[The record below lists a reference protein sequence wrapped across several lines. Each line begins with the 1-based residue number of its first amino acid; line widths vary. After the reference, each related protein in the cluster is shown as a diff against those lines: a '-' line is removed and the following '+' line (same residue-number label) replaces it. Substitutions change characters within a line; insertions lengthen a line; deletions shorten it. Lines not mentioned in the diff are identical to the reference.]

1 MEKMENNAQQTE
13 IIENTEVWKQYL
25 DTKYEVSNLGNVRNK
40 KTKAVLSQENTGN
53 GYLCVGLQMNN
64 GVYKKTRVHRMVAM
78 TFLEFQRTEERNEVD
93 HINGNKADNSV
104 DNLRWCTHKENMN
117 NPVTLRKIRRGVKRY
132 RLQLQNCKCN
142 MVFNF

>member
-1 MEKMENNAQQTE
+1 MEKMENNVQQA
-13 IIENTEVWKQYL
+13 EVWKQYL
-25 DTKYEVSNLGNVRNK
+25 HTNYEVSNLGNVRNK
-40 KTKAVLSQENTGN
+40 NTKVVLSQEDTGN
-53 GYLCVGLQMNN
+53 GYLCVGLQLDK

-93 HINGNKADNSV
+93 HINGNKSDNSV

-117 NPVTLRKIRRGVKRY
+117 NPVTRRKIRRGVKRY

>member
-93 HINGNKADNSV
+93 HINGNKSDNSV

>member
-1 MEKMENNAQQTE
+1 MEKMKNNVQQA
-13 IIENTEVWKQYL
+13 EVWKQYL
-25 DTKYEVSNLGNVRNK
+25 DTQYEVSNLGNVRNK
-40 KTKAVLSQENTGN
+40 NTKAILSPEDTGN
-53 GYLCVGLQMNN
+53 GYLCVGLQIDK

-132 RLQLQNCKCN
+132 RLQLQNCKCDID
-142 MVFNF
+142 FNF

>member
-1 MEKMENNAQQTE
+1 MEKMENNTQQTE
-13 IIENTEVWKQYL
+13 ITEVWKQYL

-53 GYLCVGLQMNN
+53 GYLCVGLQMDN

-78 TFLEFQRTEERNEVD
+78 TLLEIQRTEERNEVD

>member
-1 MEKMENNAQQTE
+1 MEKMENNVQQA
-13 IIENTEVWKQYL
+13 EVWKQYL
-25 DTKYEVSNLGNVRNK
+25 DTQYEVSNLGNVRNK
-40 KTKAVLSQENTGN
+40 NTKVVLSQEDTGN
-53 GYLCVGLQMNN
+53 GYLCVGLQIDK

-93 HINGNKADNSV
+93 HINGNKSDNSV

-117 NPVTLRKIRRGVKRY
+117 NPVTRRKIRRGVKRY

-142 MVFNF
+142 IVFNF

>member
-1 MEKMENNAQQTE
+1 MEKMETNVQQA
-13 IIENTEVWKQYL
+13 EVWKQYL
-25 DTKYEVSNLGNVRNK
+25 HTNYEVSNLGNVRNK
-40 KTKAVLSQENTGN
+40 NTKVVLSQEDTGN
-53 GYLCVGLQMNN
+53 GYLCVGLQMDK
-64 GVYKKTRVHRMVAM
+64 GVYKKTRVHRMVAL

-93 HINGNKADNSV
+93 HINGNKSDNSV

-117 NPVTLRKIRRGVKRY
+117 NPVTRRKIRRGVKRY

>member
-1 MEKMENNAQQTE
+1 MEKMENNVQQA
-13 IIENTEVWKQYL
+13 EVWKQYL
-25 DTKYEVSNLGNVRNK
+25 DTQYEVSNLGNVRNK
-40 KTKAVLSQENTGN
+40 NTKVVLSQEDTGN
-53 GYLCVGLQMNN
+53 GYLCVGLQIDK

-93 HINGNKADNSV
+93 HINGNKSDNSV

-117 NPVTLRKIRRGVKRY
+117 NPITRRKIRRGVKRY
-132 RLQLQNCKCN
+132 RLQLQNCNCN

>member
-1 MEKMENNAQQTE
+1 MEKMENNVQQA
-13 IIENTEVWKQYL
+13 EVWKQYL
-25 DTKYEVSNLGNVRNK
+25 DTQYEVSNLGNVRNK
-40 KTKAVLSQENTGN
+40 NTKVVLSQEDTGN
-53 GYLCVGLQMNN
+53 GYMCVGLQMDK

-93 HINGNKADNSV
+93 HINGNKSDNSV

-117 NPVTLRKIRRGVKRY
+117 NPVTRRKIRRGVKRY
-132 RLQLQNCKCN
+132 RLQLQNCNCN

>member
-1 MEKMENNAQQTE
+1 MEKMENNVQQA
-13 IIENTEVWKQYL
+13 EVWKQYL
-25 DTKYEVSNLGNVRNK
+25 DTQYEVSNLGNVRNK
-40 KTKAVLSQENTGN
+40 NTKAVLSQEDTGN
-53 GYLCVGLQMNN
+53 GYLCVGLQMDK

-117 NPVTLRKIRRGVKRY
+117 NPVTRRKIRRGVKRY
-132 RLQLQNCKCN
+132 RLQLQKCN
-142 MVFNF
+142 CDIVFNF

>member
-1 MEKMENNAQQTE
+1 MEKMENNVQQA
-13 IIENTEVWKQYL
+13 EVWKQYL
-25 DTKYEVSNLGNVRNK
+25 HTNYEVSNLGNVRNK
-40 KTKAVLSQENTGN
+40 NTKVVLSQEDTGN
-53 GYLCVGLQMNN
+53 GYLCVGLQMDK
-64 GVYKKTRVHRMVAM
+64 GVYKKTRVHRMVAI

-93 HINGNKADNSV
+93 HINGNKSDNSV

-117 NPVTLRKIRRGVKRY
+117 NPVTRRKIRRGVKRY